1 MDGLELVSFKIISAV
16 GMAKSSFIEA
26 MKVAAN
32 GEFDVARA
40 KIKEGEESFNGGHL
54 AHSELIQQEASG
66 NHVVPSI
73 LLMHAEDQL
82 MSAET
87 IKVMALEII
96 RLNERV
102 KALEKILTITKGG
115 QRNEKSLSIL

>member
-96 RLNERV
+96 RLNEQV
-102 KALEKILTITKGG
+102 KALEKY
-115 QRNEKSLSIL
+115 

>member
-1 MDGLELVSFKIISAV
+1 M
-16 GMAKSSFIEA
+16 
-26 MKVAAN
+26 
-32 GEFDVARA
+32 
-40 KIKEGEESFNGGHL
+40 
-54 AHSELIQQEASG
+54 IQQEASG

-102 KALEKILTITKGG
+102 KALEKY
-115 QRNEKSLSIL
+115 

>member
-1 MDGLELVSFKIISAV
+1 MEGLELVSFKIISAV
-16 GMAKSSFIEA
+16 GMAKSSYIET
-26 MKVAAN
+26 MKAASE
-32 GEFDVARA
+32 GDFELAKA
-40 KIKEGEESFNGGHL
+40 KIKEGEESFNGGHS
-54 AHSELIQQEASG
+54 AHGELIQKEASG
-66 NHVVPSI
+66 EHVVPTI

-102 KALEKILTITKGG
+102 AALEK
-115 QRNEKSLSIL
+115 

>member
-40 KIKEGEESFNGGHL
+40 KIKEESFNGGHL

-102 KALEKILTITKGG
+102 KALEKY
-115 QRNEKSLSIL
+115 

>member
-32 GEFDVARA
+32 GEFDAARA

-102 KALEKILTITKGG
+102 IALEKY
-115 QRNEKSLSIL
+115 

>member
-32 GEFDVARA
+32 GEFDAARA
-40 KIKEGEESFNGGHL
+40 KSKEGESFNGGHL

-102 KALEKILTITKGG
+102 KALEKY
-115 QRNEKSLSIL
+115 